1 MAGTRVGLADNWLR
15 HVGDVAH
22 KHAAV
27 LDQAE
32 SESVRGARLCELN
45 VIEQGVNV
53 CETTVV
59 QDACANGRS
68 LAVHGWVDSLSDGRL
83 QPLGVDVESN
93 GQLMPAYQRAIATV
107 SARSSRHE

>member
-1 MAGTRVGLADNWLR
+1 MTGARVGLADNWLR
-15 HVGDVAH
+15 HVGDVAQ
-22 KHAAV
+22 KHAAL

-53 CETTVV
+53 CQTTVV
-59 QDACANGRS
+59 QDAWANGRS
-68 LAVHGWVDSLSDGRL
+68 LAVHGWMYGLSAGQL
-83 QPLGVDVESN
+83 QQLGMDVESN